1 MSRVIKSQQYLAII
15 GQMWLVS
22 GAINRNKLGIA
33 HHIQSL
39 CGMEQQ
45 VYLKLLVAETSQ
57 PQLEIACMSTSK
69 VTGELNFDEPLSFGF
84 KERGIDDHLGE

>member
-33 HHIQSL
+33 HHMHSL
-39 CGMEQQ
+39 GGMEQQ
-45 VYLKLLVAETSQ
+45 VYLKLLVAETS
-57 PQLEIACMSTSK
+57 
-69 VTGELNFDEPLSFGF
+69 
-84 KERGIDDHLGE
+84 